1 MEKLLKHAIVFRSKI
16 FMFVCFVA
24 FAVPTMALHV
34 HITYLSVIWKS
45 IQTQTLNNTAWQQQQ
60 QKSEWKQY
68 PQTGNLNDLNKT
80 SVRERKNCRNET
92 FFAYASI
99 HWRANSLGLSLSTH
113 LQNHFICHRKSL
125 IWDCFMLCTRG
136 KMLSTRVCWFFWLF
150 YTTSFYHS
158 NFRFS
163 SSRGCFLFIATI
175 IYALK
180 SRVERLNF
188 RYFFDFVSFS
198 WFNFCDPLD
207 DCVTLKLISLY
218 SSFVLSSDLPSHK

>member
-45 IQTQTLNNTAWQQQQ
+45 IQTQTLNNTVWQQQQ

-99 HWRANSLGLSLSTH
+99 HWRANSTSGLSLSTH

-158 NFRFS
+158 NFLGFLPLGAVFFS
-163 SSRGCFLFIATI
+163 SRQLFM
-175 IYALK
+175 
-180 SRVERLNF
+180 
-188 RYFFDFVSFS
+188 
-198 WFNFCDPLD
+198 
-207 DCVTLKLISLY
+207 
-218 SSFVLSSDLPSHK
+218 LSSQG